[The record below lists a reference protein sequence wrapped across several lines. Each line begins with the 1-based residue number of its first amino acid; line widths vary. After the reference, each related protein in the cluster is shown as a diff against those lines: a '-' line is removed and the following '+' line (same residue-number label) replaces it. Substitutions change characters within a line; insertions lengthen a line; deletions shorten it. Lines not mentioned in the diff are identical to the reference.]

1 MFKHIPCLSI
11 RIVVGED
18 NELGISMHAA
28 KPVCLPTLYIQQ
40 YMCTVVYVQLI
51 ARMLEV
57 AFLWVPL
64 SESQLCD
71 CMIISQARLKLRPLM
86 GGPLL

>member
-1 MFKHIPCLSI
+1 MRIMSLASPCMLLNLS
-11 RIVVGED
+11 
-18 NELGISMHAA
+18 
-28 KPVCLPTLYIQQ
+28 VCLHCTYSS
-40 YMCTVVYVQLI
+40 MCTVVYVQLI

-71 CMIISQARLKLRPLM
+71 CMIISQARLGPLM